1 VTIPFRVPEQV
12 REPLIWSSGA
22 LALFMV
28 FIVATFPYG
37 VLHARLL
44 AEFTRASGMDVR
56 VGDWSAGFPVAV
68 EWRDIVLTGT
78 RGGAIRVDS
87 LQAKVAVVPA
97 IMGAVTMD
105 LFIQFPKSVQTEQGR
120 VKGMIKAASWSLQGP
135 MEVKARW
142 QQVELSSLLRPYI
155 SRGLLQGEGLHRWDN
170 TPAAASALTGEGA
183 WKAEA
188 SELALEPIPMGQGTF
203 PALSFTRVTTV
214 LTCRQSLC
222 DVTELKGEGPDGS
235 FTILGQV
242 TVQRPIE
249 KSMLSL
255 KVSVLPGAGLSQK
268 LGSLG
273 VPPIQPG
280 VPVTFQV
287 MGPAD
292 AARVAF

>member
-1 VTIPFRVPEQV
+1 VTIPFRVPERI

-22 LALFMV
+22 LALLMLF
-28 FIVATFPYG
+28 FVATFPYG
-37 VLHARLL
+37 VLQARLL

-68 EWRDIVLTGT
+68 EWRDIVLTGK

-87 LQAKVAVVPA
+87 LQAKVAVLPA

-105 LFIQFPKSVQTEQGR
+105 LLIQLPKSIQPEQGR

-170 TPAAASALTGEGA
+170 TTAVASALTGEGT

-242 TVQRPIE
+242 TVERPIE
-249 KSMLSL
+249 KSMLAL

>member
-12 REPLIWSSGA
+12 REPLLWSSGA
-22 LALFMV
+22 LALFML

-37 VLHARLL
+37 VLQARLL

-68 EWRDIVLTGT
+68 EWRDLVLTGT

-97 IMGAVTMD
+97 IMGAVMMD

-120 VKGMIKAASWSLQGP
+120 VEGMIKAASWSWQGP

-170 TPAAASALTGEGA
+170 TPAVPSALTGEGT

-188 SELALEPIPMGQGTF
+188 NELALEPIPLGQGTF

-214 LTCRQSLC
+214 LSCRQSLC
-222 DVTELKGEGPDGS
+222 DVTEFKGEGPEGS

-249 KSMLSL
+249 KSVLAL

-273 VPPIQPG
+273 VPPFQPG
-280 VPVTFQV
+280 VPLTFQV

>member
-1 VTIPFRVPEQV
+1 VTIPFRVPERV

-22 LALFMV
+22 LALLML

-37 VLHARLL
+37 VLQARLL
-44 AEFTRASGMDVR
+44 AEFTRASGMDIR
-56 VGDWSAGFPVAV
+56 VGDWSAGFPAAI

-87 LQAKVAVVPA
+87 LQAKVAVLPA
-97 IMGAVTMD
+97 IMGAVAMD
-105 LFIQFPKSVQTEQGR
+105 FLIQLPKSILPEQGR

-142 QQVELSSLLRPYI
+142 QQVELSPLLRPYI

-170 TPAAASALTGEGA
+170 DAAVASGLMGEGT

-214 LTCRQSLC
+214 LTCRQSIC

-249 KSMLSL
+249 KSMLAL

>member
-1 VTIPFRVPEQV
+1 MTIPFRVPERV

-22 LALFMV
+22 LALLML

-37 VLHARLL
+37 VLQARLL
-44 AEFTRASGMDVR
+44 AEFTRASGMDIR
-56 VGDWSAGFPVAV
+56 VGDWSAGFPVAI

-87 LQAKVAVVPA
+87 LQAKVAVLPA
-97 IMGAVTMD
+97 IMGAVAMD
-105 LFIQFPKSVQTEQGR
+105 FLIQLPKSILPEQGR

-142 QQVELSSLLRPYI
+142 QQVELSPLLRTYI

-170 TPAAASALTGEGA
+170 DAAVANGLLGEGT

-214 LTCRQSLC
+214 LTCRQSIC

-249 KSMLSL
+249 KSMLAL